1 MNKEFPMPARS
12 RNRAFIALGLM
23 IMFGQIPQAEAKTS
37 RQKGA
42 FVSLLAV
49 NNNPARVNRIV
60 ANFDRQTFRLEQ
72 QISRQNG
79 LLSRAINRLAAL
91 APTPAQQ
98 TSRFYRS
105 QVVQIIARSNGIQ
118 SGFARISNLL
128 ARESQFDSDRAAQQ
142 RLGLN
147 QLALASRPLYDQ
159 VSSLASST
167 GFDRRVATPFGPSSA
182 L

>member
-1 MNKEFPMPARS
+1 MPARS

-23 IMFGQIPQAEAKTS
+23 IMFGQIPQAEAKTA
-37 RQKGA
+37 RHKGA

-60 ANFDRQTFRLEQ
+60 ANFDRLTFRLEQ

-79 LLSRAINRLAAL
+79 VLSRAISRLAFL
-91 APTPAQQ
+91 APTPDQQ

-105 QVVQIIARSNGIQ
+105 RVLQIISRSNGIQ
-118 SGFARISNLL
+118 NGFARISNLI
-128 ARESQFDSDRAAQQ
+128 ARESQFNSDRADQQ
-142 RLGLN
+142 RVGLN

-159 VSSLASST
+159 VSSLASSI

-182 L
+182 M